1 MTLGILLNT
10 VLDETPHVSVT
21 AELCKRVRFRR
32 STCQNCVDVCPDNA
46 ITLSPGPGINDNCS
60 NCGLCQNACPTEVFQ
75 NDVNWDRLLLKHM
88 ESLLSKD
95 QTSGAKKGLF
105 IHCSQAKKQN
115 KNSIAIHCLG
125 KLSEN
130 VLLGAA
136 LSGLAE
142 MNLAKGHC
150 SQCHLKNGETLLTNA
165 MTTSREMVENIGLN
179 KLALRLIEAQKDS
192 FKDAPL
198 TRRELFS
205 KIAHRETVDAT
216 SFLSEQDDGDIANTS
231 LELKAGT
238 RPSPKREMLC
248 KLIKQNVKKQ
258 NEQGNTRVHIIQQA
272 LPWKKM
278 KVDEANCV
286 ACAICVN
293 VCPTGALTKI
303 FENNQVVRHLDS
315 SLCTN
320 CDLCQEACPERVI
333 SFEETYAA
341 TDLMNAQSYLVARI
355 DMTSCAICGETIPA
369 RRGEICTT
377 CEKRQIS
384 PMFMNV

>member
-1 MTLGILLNT
+1 MKLGIILDA
-10 VLDETPHVSVT
+10 VLDETHHVSVT
-21 AELCKRVRFRR
+21 SELCKRVRFRR

-75 NDVNWDRLLLKHM
+75 NDVNWDRHLFKQV

-95 QTSGAKKGLF
+95 QTSGVKKRLF

-115 KNSIAIHCLG
+115 KNSLAIHCLG

-130 VLLGAA
+130 VFLGAV
-136 LSGLAE
+136 LSGLTE

-150 SQCHLKNGETLLTNA
+150 SQCHLKNGETLLTSS

-192 FKDAPL
+192 FKDAPI

-205 KIAHRETVDAT
+205 KIVHRETVDAT
-216 SFLSEQDDGDIANTS
+216 SVLSEQADGDIANTP
-231 LELKAGT
+231 LEMKAGT
-238 RPSPKREMLC
+238 RPSPKREVLRN
-248 KLIKQNVKKQ
+248 LIKQNGR
-258 NEQGNTRVHIIQQA
+258 GNNNVNTIHQA

-320 CDLCQEACPERVI
+320 CYLCQEACPERVI
-333 SFEETYAA
+333 SFEKAYAA
-341 TDLMNAQSYLVARI
+341 TDLNKAHTYVVARI

-369 RRGEICTT
+369 RRGVICTT